1 MTIPA
6 PVQTVTPNTVTRTYS
21 NPTPSVTLADT
32 QTPTPAPIAPN
43 GRSFRA
49 DGVEVAATTG
59 TTASVVYPVDLAAG
73 VRAMTVRT
81 TNTDG
86 AATSTGV
93 NLTVT
98 DAIAVGLDTGYGVN
112 AAVPYRTL
120 TDVPGKTR
128 LDPNTLPDEW
138 QDPTIATPGLPTAQA
153 LIKARTKRTVA

>member
-1 MTIPA
+1 MTVPA
-6 PVQTVTPNTVTRTYS
+6 PVQTVTPNTAVRTYS
-21 NPTPSVTLADT
+21 NPTPNVTLADT
-32 QTPTPAPIAPN
+32 QVPSPAPIAPN

-49 DGVEVAATTG
+49 DGVQVAATTG
-59 TTASVVYPVDLAAG
+59 VVASIVYPVNLAAG

-81 TNTDG
+81 TNSDG
-86 AATSTGV
+86 NATSTGV

-98 DAIAVGLDTGYGVN
+98 DSVAAGLDTGYGVN

-138 QDPTIATPGLPTAQA
+138 LDPTVCTAGLPTATA
-153 LIKARTKRTVA
+153 LVKVRATGSI